1 MALGGEPRRECLSY
15 VSGYSV
21 KAQRTGNPPS
31 YQEPNSQSLQKT
43 YRRGRGNPAYL
54 EPIRDTM
61 QKPIEGLLGR
71 TENVEGRGA
80 IGWKTAQKHVENSS
94 AKLPKPPMLQT
105 IYTLNK
111 GAIEKNRATD
121 TTPPKTKQPPNPQK
135 HPANP

>member
-54 EPIRDTM
+54 EHIRDTM
-61 QKPIEGLLGR
+61 QKPVEGVSR
-71 TENVEGRGA
+71 SAENVEDRSLFA
-80 IGWKTAQKHVENSS
+80 ETKRNSMLKTDN
-94 AKLPKPPMLQT
+94 L
-105 IYTLNK
+105 
-111 GAIEKNRATD
+111 G
-121 TTPPKTKQPPNPQK
+121 NPVYL
-135 HPANP
+135 